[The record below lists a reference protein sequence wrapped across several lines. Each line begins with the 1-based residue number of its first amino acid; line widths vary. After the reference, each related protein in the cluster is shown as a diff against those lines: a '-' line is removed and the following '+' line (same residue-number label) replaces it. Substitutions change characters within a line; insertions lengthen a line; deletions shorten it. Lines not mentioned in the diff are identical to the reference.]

1 VQAASRGKDVW
12 VWKSKKAKEEAKKQ
26 QREERQA
33 PTAQSA

>member
-1 VQAASRGKDVW
+1 MFMFGNQ
-12 VWKSKKAKEEAKKQ
+12 KKAKEEAKKQ